1 LKRRI
6 SMVRIELL
14 KDVEGLGKKGDRISD
29 VPSPKAEE
37 LIKAGKAKDLGFK
50 K

>member
-1 LKRRI
+1 MWKVLAKGA
-6 SMVRIELL
+6 IEY
-14 KDVEGLGKKGDRISD
+14 
-29 VPSPKAEE
+29 PSPKAEE